1 MGVVRGR
8 GAVGV
13 PLEDMSTAE
22 LRALAEQHS
31 LKANVKS
38 ADLISL
44 LRDRAA
50 CSSSRGEA
58 GEATDPGEKGRE
70 HAAVKTTP
78 WSAKVAVAVAMVAVT
93 SASYYQE
100 VKSPFFFLKV

>member
-1 MGVVRGR
+1 VVRGR
-8 GAVGV
+8 GVAGV
-13 PLEDMSTAE
+13 PLEEMSIVE
-22 LRALAEQHS
+22 LRALAEQHG
-31 LKANVKS
+31 LKVNVKS

-50 CSSSRGEA
+50 CSSSSRGEA

-100 VKSPFFFLKV
+100 VKSLFFFLKV